1 MEIIQTKNSHSS
13 LDEIVNAVDVLEVA
27 FALFDAE
34 DRLLYCNKQFKST
47 HHAISDIL
55 DTGLLW
61 PIFMREAKRTGTG
74 NGLSRIDGHLVK
86 GSEETLKFDAT
97 RPGDRWVRSRMQPM
111 NDGSFIVTETDITE
125 AHIASEIQA
134 EAEGLL
140 RRVLDASGARIMMVS
155 LNDRKV
161 IYRSPAHIEFLG
173 EFDDVVDIF
182 PNPYDRSDYLAEILP
197 AGYLD
202 NYELDLVNAEGKVFP
217 ASITGRLI
225 NYEGEEV
232 IVNSVMDLTE
242 LYAQRDEL
250 ARQREASFQN
260 EKLTALGE
268 LLAGV
273 AHELNNPLSVV
284 VGQSLM
290 LKEENLND
298 DLARRVD
305 KISASAERCAKIVKT
320 FLAMARQKPIK
331 LESISLKDVMEVALD
346 VAAYGLRAT
355 GAEII
360 INLADNLPNILAD
373 EDQIAQ
379 VFINL
384 IVNAEHAVEDKGKD
398 AKVTISIECNRETG
412 MVVTKFSD
420 NGPGVP
426 KHLRTRVFEPFFTT
440 KNIGKGTGVGL
451 ALCHRIITTHHG
463 KLDVVDSRLGG
474 AMFSVELPVTL
485 ETQAQDQNAYGR
497 LDRKVSN
504 ITALVVDDEVDVAE
518 MICDMLNIVG
528 INSTFVCSA
537 EKAIEILTTGQTFDL
552 IFSDLKMPGLSG
564 LEFLEILYE
573 RWPALTKRFTIIT
586 GDAMSNAVED
596 IRKNINVPLLEKPV
610 APHELR
616 NIVQQLVGSMNQ

>member
-1 MEIIQTKNSHSS
+1 MCSS
-13 LDEIVNAVDVLEVA
+13 D
-27 FALFDAE
+27 
-34 DRLLYCNKQFKST
+34 
-47 HHAISDIL
+47 
-55 DTGLLW
+55 
-61 PIFMREAKRTGTG
+61 
-74 NGLSRIDGHLVK
+74 
-86 GSEETLKFDAT
+86 
-97 RPGDRWVRSRMQPM
+97 
-111 NDGSFIVTETDITE
+111 
-125 AHIASEIQA
+125 
-134 EAEGLL
+134 
-140 RRVLDASGARIMMVS
+140 
-155 LNDRKV
+155 
-161 IYRSPAHIEFLG
+161 
-173 EFDDVVDIF
+173 
-182 PNPYDRSDYLAEILP
+182 LP
-197 AGYLD
+197 AS
-202 NYELDLVNAEGKVFP
+202 V
-217 ASITGRLI
+217 TGRLI

-320 FLAMARQKPIK
+320 FLAMARQKPTK
-331 LESISLKDVMEVALD
+331 LESISLNDVMEVALD

-398 AKVTISIECNRETG
+398 AKVSISIEYNSENG
-412 MVVTKFSD
+412 MVVAKFSD

-463 KLDVVDSRLGG
+463 KLDVSDSRLGG
-474 AMFSVELPVTL
+474 ARFSVELPVTL
-485 ETQAQDQNAYGR
+485 EVQDQDQNANGR
-497 LDRKVSN
+497 LDKKVTN
-504 ITALVVDDEVDVAE
+504 ITALVVDDEIDVAE

-528 INSTFVCSA
+528 INGTFVCSA
-537 EKAIEILTTGQTFDL
+537 EKAIEILTSGQTFDL

-573 RWPALTKRFTIIT
+573 RWPAMTKRFTIIT
-586 GDAMSNAVED
+586 GDAMSSAVED
-596 IRKNINVPLLEKPV
+596 IRQNINVPLLEKPV